1 MTIVVQPRGI
11 QEGIMKDI
19 YIYTTI
25 RSWLDETPDATIRG
39 KILDVE
45 TNYIQIL
52 DENGYTQIIMLDKLY
67 AVVY

>member
-1 MTIVVQPRGI
+1 
-11 QEGIMKDI
+11 MKDI

-25 RSWLDETPDATIRG
+25 QSWLDESPDATLRG

-52 DENGYTQIIMLDKLY
+52 DENGFTQIIMLDKLY

>member
-1 MTIVVQPRGI
+1 
-11 QEGIMKDI
+11 MKDI
-19 YIYTTI
+19 FIYTTI
-25 RSWLDETPDATIRG
+25 RSWLDESPDATLRG